1 VIFLKTLIIGSGAM
15 GSLFAGKLKQ
25 SNFDI
30 TLFNRTNNHVN
41 QIKEKGL
48 RIIERDGTVSQTKI
62 PVITEPEQL
71 KEKYDLII
79 ILVKTFVTG
88 KVIEK
93 ILHTISKNTL
103 VLTLQN
109 GVGNLE
115 ALQRMLPNHEIA
127 AGGTN
132 SGAGV
137 VENGLIAHRAWGDTF
152 IGHSGKQSKSLKL
165 EKAADMF
172 TQSGLQ
178 TYVVDDVQSII
189 WSKLLLNVAYNGLT
203 AVTRLKNGEV
213 VLIEDG
219 QEIVRDLVEEALSVA
234 KAQGIPLLY
243 ENPVREC
250 IEMGLTK
257 IGENKSSMLT
267 DVLNKRKTE
276 IDVINGAIVKYGEM
290 LSIPTPCNK
299 MITQLIKVIENS
311 YLNNIE
317 KI

>member
-1 VIFLKTLIIGSGAM
+1 M

-25 SNFDI
+25 SNFDV
-30 TLFNRTNNHVN
+30 TLFNRSNNHVK
-41 QIKEKGL
+41 QIRENGL
-48 RIIERDGTVSQTKI
+48 RILERDRTVSQVNI
-62 PVITEPEQL
+62 PVITEAEHL
-71 KEKYDLII
+71 EEKYDFII
-79 ILVKTFVTG
+79 ILVKTFVTEQVVG
-88 KVIEK
+88 QV
-93 ILHTISKNTL
+93 LHAISKDTV

-115 ALQRMLPNHEIA
+115 ALQRLLPTHEIA

-137 VENGLIAHRAWGDTF
+137 MGNGFIAHRGWGDTF
-152 IGHSGKQSKSLKL
+152 IGYSGKQTNSLKL
-165 EKAADMF
+165 EKVADMF

-178 TYVVDDVQSII
+178 TYVADDVQSII

-203 AVTRLKNGEV
+203 AVTRLRNGEV
-213 VLIEDG
+213 VLSEDG
-219 QEIVRDLVEEALSVA
+219 QEIVRDLVEEAMSVA
-234 KAQGIPLLY
+234 KAQGISLLY
-243 ENPVREC
+243 QNPVKEC
-250 IEMGLTK
+250 IELGLTK

-299 MITQLIKVIENS
+299 MITQLVKVIENS
-311 YLNNIE
+311 YLNNIARV
-317 KI
+317 

>member
-1 VIFLKTLIIGSGAM
+1 LKTLVIGSGAM

-25 SNFDI
+25 SNSDI
-30 TLFNRTNNHVN
+30 TLFNRTNNHIN
-41 QIKEKGL
+41 QIRENGL
-48 RIIERDGTVSQTKI
+48 RIIERDGTISKMKL

-71 KEKYDLII
+71 DDEYDLII
-79 ILVKTFVTG
+79 ILVKTFVTEQ
-88 KVIEK
+88 VMEK
-93 ILHTISKNTL
+93 ILHSISKNTV

-115 ALQRMLPNHEIA
+115 VLEKLLPNHEIA
-127 AGGTN
+127 AGGTH

-137 VENGLIAHRAWGDTF
+137 VEDGVIAHRAWGDTF
-152 IGHSGKQSKSLKL
+152 IGYSDKQTKSLKL
-165 EKAADMF
+165 EKVADMF

-203 AVTRLKNGEV
+203 AVTRLKNGDV
-213 VLIEDG
+213 VLSKDG
-219 QEIVRDLVEEALSVA
+219 QEIVGDLVEEALSVA
-234 KAQGIPLLY
+234 NAKGITLLY
-243 ENPVREC
+243 DDPVKEC
-250 IEMGLTK
+250 IELGLTK

-299 MITQLIKVIENS
+299 MITQLIKVIENGYS
-311 YLNNIE
+311 NNGARV
-317 KI
+317 

>member
-1 VIFLKTLIIGSGAM
+1 LKTLVIGSGAM

-25 SNFDI
+25 SNSDI
-30 TLFNRTNNHVN
+30 TLFNRTNNHIN
-41 QIKEKGL
+41 KIRENGL
-48 RIIERDGTVSQTKI
+48 RIIGREGTISKMKL

-71 KEKYDLII
+71 DDEYDLII
-79 ILVKTFVTG
+79 ILVKTFVTEQVME
-88 KVIEK
+88 KV
-93 ILHTISKNTL
+93 LHTITKNTV

-115 ALQRMLPNHEIA
+115 VLQKLLPNHEIA
-127 AGGTN
+127 AGGTH

-137 VENGLIAHRAWGDTF
+137 VEDGVIAHRAWGDTF
-152 IGHSGKQSKSLKL
+152 IGYSDKQTKSLKL
-165 EKAADMF
+165 EKVADMF

-203 AVTRLKNGEV
+203 AVTRLKNGDV
-213 VLIEDG
+213 VLSKDG
-219 QEIVRDLVEEALSVA
+219 QEIVGDLVEEALSVA
-234 KAQGIPLLY
+234 KAQGITLLY
-243 ENPVREC
+243 DDPVKEC
-250 IEMGLTK
+250 IELGLTK

-299 MITQLIKVIENS
+299 MITQLIKVIENGYS
-311 YLNNIE
+311 NNGARV
-317 KI
+317 